1 MAKADCVISGG
12 LVVSGQG
19 ITRADVLVGDGKIQ
33 QVGENL
39 RAAKEIDASGKYVLP
54 GIIDAHNHPVYADK
68 MDTFSLLAAYGGI
81 TTIIPFFGN
90 FVAWG
95 MPGKTSEVI
104 KKMIEEGERI
114 SYLDFAIHAA
124 FVAEDDIRTEIPK
137 LIKMG
142 VPSFKMFMTYPRRGM
157 MMPDEKMLAAMEVA
171 ADEGGMAMV
180 HAENGYGIDYLVDR
194 LTAEGKVSREFFA
207 LSQPNILEVEAVQR
221 AATYAALTDCP
232 LYFVHLSAREIPEV
246 IRQMKQGGRRIY
258 GETCPQYL
266 SLTNQAVLER
276 GALGKVGPP
285 LREREDNEAIWRGL
299 ASHVIDTVA
308 SDSCNIKTE
317 QKEWGGASRDSISAS
332 EARAPSGNIFEARFG
347 APSAEQMLQ
356 VVYHDGVNGGRITLP
371 RLVQTMCENPAK
383 IFGLY
388 PKKGII
394 QEGSDAD
401 IVVFDPALPFTIS
414 AGNMHGNSDYTL
426 FEGKEVLGAPVFSM
440 QRGEVIIEDG
450 QLKRK
455 QGNARF
461 LPGNR
466 DLAAYAKNGFPVE

>member
-1 MAKADCVISGG
+1 
-12 LVVSGQG
+12 
-19 ITRADVLVGDGKIQ
+19 VGDGKIQ
-33 QVGENL
+33 QVGSNL
-39 RAAKEIDASGKYVLP
+39 KAPKAIDASGKYVLP

-68 MDTFSLLAAYGGI
+68 MDTFSLSAAYGGV

-90 FVAWG
+90 LAAWG
-95 MPGKTSEVI
+95 TPGKTTEI
-104 KKMIEEGERI
+104 MKRMIEEGERI

-157 MMPDEKMLAAMEVA
+157 MMHDEKMLQAMAVA
-171 ADEGGMAMV
+171 AGEGGMSMV

-194 LTAEGKVSREFFA
+194 FTAEGKVSREYFMP
-207 LSQPNILEVEAVQR
+207 SQPNILEVEAVQR

-246 IRQMKQGGRRIY
+246 IRQMKQDGRRIY

-285 LREREDNEAIWRGL
+285 LREKEDNEAIWRGL
-299 ASHVIDTVA
+299 ASHIIDTVA
-308 SDSCNIKTE
+308 SDSCGIKKA
-317 QKEWGGASRDSISAS
+317 QKEWGGASKDFITGS
-332 EARAPSGNIFEARFG
+332 EARTPSDNIFEARFG

-388 PKKGII
+388 PKKGVI
-394 QEGSDAD
+394 QKDSDAD
-401 IVVFDPALPFTIS
+401 IVVFDPAIPCTIS
-414 AGNMHGNSDYTL
+414 EDNMHGNTDFTL
-426 FEGKEVLGAPVFSM
+426 FEGKEVIGAPTFCM
-440 QRGEVIIEDG
+440 QRGEVVIEAG
-450 QLKRK
+450 ELKRK

-466 DLAAYAKNGFPVE
+466 DMAAYARNGYPVA

>member
-1 MAKADCVISGG
+1 MAKADCVIRGG
-12 LVVSGQG
+12 LVVSGDG

-39 RAAKEIDASGKYVLP
+39 KAAREIDASGKYVLP
-54 GIIDAHNHPVYADK
+54 GIIDAHSHPVYADK

-90 FVAWG
+90 FVAWD

-104 KKMIEEGERI
+104 KRMIEEGERI

-124 FVAEDDIRTEIPK
+124 FVAEDDIRAEIPN

-142 VPSFKMFMTYPRRGM
+142 VPSFKMYMTYPRRGM
-157 MMPDEKMLAAMEVA
+157 MMPDEKMMAAMAMA

-180 HAENGYGIDYLVDR
+180 HAENGYGIDYLVDKF
-194 LTAEGKVSREFFA
+194 TAEGKVSREYFMP
-207 LSQPNILEVEAVQR
+207 SQPNILEVEAVQR

-246 IRQMKQGGRRIY
+246 VRQMKQGGRRIY

-266 SLTNQAVLER
+266 SLTNQVVLER
-276 GALGKVGPP
+276 GALGKIGPP
-285 LREREDNEAIWRGL
+285 LREKEDNEAIWRGL
-299 ASHVIDTVA
+299 ANHVIDTVA
-308 SDSCNIKTE
+308 SDSCSIKVE
-317 QKEWGGASRDSISAS
+317 QKEWGGASKDFITGS
-332 EARAPSGNIFEARFG
+332 EARTPSGNIFEARFG
-347 APSAEQMLQ
+347 APWAEQMLQ

-371 RLVQTMCENPAK
+371 RLVQAMCENPAK

-394 QEGSDAD
+394 REGSDAD

-414 AGNMHGNSDYTL
+414 EDTMHGNSDYTL

-455 QGNARF
+455 QGGARF
-461 LPGNR
+461 LPGNC
-466 DLAAYAKNGFPVE
+466 DTTAYARNGYPVA